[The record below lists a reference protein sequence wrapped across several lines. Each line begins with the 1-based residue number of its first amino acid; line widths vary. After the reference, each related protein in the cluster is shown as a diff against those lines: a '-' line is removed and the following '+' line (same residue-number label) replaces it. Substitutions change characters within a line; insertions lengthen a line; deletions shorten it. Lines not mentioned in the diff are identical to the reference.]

1 MAKKSSKSVL
11 CAEYSNLIRKSIAAS
26 VLIGLG
32 NYVLL
37 KLGNPLGPFLFAF
50 GLLGVCVMGA
60 NLFTGKCGF
69 LIEDKIKPLNLLL
82 ILIVNLLAGYLIGL
96 LFSACDAGIV
106 VVAQDKVASWTFDW
120 SFLIRSVLCG
130 VIMYLAVAI
139 SRKGSKLGILL
150 GVPLFIFCGFQHCI
164 ANVITLGVATTF
176 SWTLVLAVAGNFIGS
191 LAMWWLSR
199 EVAVAKGKTTK
210 RSLH

>member
-1 MAKKSSKSVL
+1 MANKSSISVKRV
-11 CAEYSNLIRKSIAAS
+11 EYSNLIRKSVAAS

-32 NYVLL
+32 DYVLL

-69 LIEDKIKPLNLLL
+69 LIEDKIKPLHLGTILLGNL
-82 ILIVNLLAGYLIGL
+82 IAGYLIGL
-96 LFSACDAGIV
+96 LFSVCDTGIV
-106 VVAQDKVASWTFDW
+106 TAAQEKVASWNCDW
-120 SFLIRSVLCG
+120 SFFVRSIMCG

-139 SRKGSKLGILL
+139 YRKGSKLGILL

-164 ANVITLGVATTF
+164 ANVITLGVAA
-176 SWTLVLAVAGNFIGS
+176 SWSWSLLICIVGNFIGS
-191 LAMWWLSR
+191 
-199 EVAVAKGKTTK
+199 K
-210 RSLH
+210 